1 MLKTLKLEGARPWEG
16 GRQYLEHMIIRS
28 IQIFIVGL
36 LAAVLYALWAS
47 LPRTVG
53 IRSLLDPILIAIV
66 IELFA
71 AVIFVLIIMV
81 GGYHFSLSIGKW
93 KVKISLGSA
102 RDGSPSKASQ
112 SSAS

>member
-1 MLKTLKLEGARPWEG
+1 MLKTLKREGTRPWEG

-47 LPRTVG
+47 LPETVG
-53 IRSLLDPILIAIV
+53 IRSLLDPILVAVV
-66 IELFA
+66 IELFV

-81 GGYHFSLSIGKW
+81 RGHHFSLSIDNW
-93 KVKISLGSA
+93 KVKISLRA
-102 RDGSPSKASQ
+102 AHNESPSKASQ
-112 SSAS
+112 